1 MITTPEIVVEN
12 LVKLRE
18 SLIVLKQDRS
28 TYVKSSSV
36 VRLYDGLCEY
46 ARQSQE
52 LEGDLLDQSGAS
64 GSKREAVFL
73 PYGPLVAY

>member
-1 MITTPEIVVEN
+1 MVTTPEVVFEK

-52 LEGDLLDQSGAS
+52 LEGSEAN
-64 GSKREAVFL
+64 GSKREEVFL
-73 PYGPLVAY
+73 PFDPLVAY

>member
-1 MITTPEIVVEN
+1 MVTTPEVVFEK

-52 LEGDLLDQSGAS
+52 LEGDLLDRSEAN
-64 GSKREAVFL
+64 GSKREEVFL
-73 PYGPLVAY
+73 PFGPLVEY

>member
-1 MITTPEIVVEN
+1 MVTRPEVVFEK

-52 LEGDLLDQSGAS
+52 LEGHLLDRSEAN

-73 PYGPLVAY
+73 PYGPLVGY